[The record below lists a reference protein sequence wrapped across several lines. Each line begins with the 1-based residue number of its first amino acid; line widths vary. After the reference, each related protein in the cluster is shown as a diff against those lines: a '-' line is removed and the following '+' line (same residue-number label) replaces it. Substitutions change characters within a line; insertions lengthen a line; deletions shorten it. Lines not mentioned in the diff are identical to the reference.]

1 MARRPEKKS
10 PRATDGVPLA
20 EALIARADEMVRRE
34 GHEAVS
40 LRPLAAS
47 LGVSHVAALHHF
59 ATRDALLAAVAVRG
73 FDELVTVVGAVA
85 RGERPSQG
93 FRRLGEAYV
102 AWACANANLYK
113 LMFASRLR
121 AGGAHP
127 AVEERANRLF
137 ELVADVVARGQAAGE
152 LREAPPEED
161 AFFAWATAH
170 GAALLLVDEQA
181 TFASLGRRSA
191 RALVAAALD
200 GVGRGTRRDPRGGRD
215 DERRT

>member
-1 MARRPEKKS
+1 MAK
-10 PRATDGVPLA
+10 A
-20 EALIARADEMVRRE
+20 EAMVREE
-34 GHEAVS
+34 GHDAVS

-73 FDELVTVVGAVA
+73 FDELITVVGAVA
-85 RGERPSQG
+85 RGDRPAHG

-102 AWACANANLYK
+102 AWASANANLYK

-121 AGGAHP
+121 AAGAHP
-127 AVEERANRLF
+127 DVEARANALF
-137 ELVADVVARGQAAGE
+137 ELVVGVVARGQAAGDM
-152 LREAPPEED
+152 RAGPPEED

-181 TFASLGRRSA
+181 RLASLARRPA
-191 RALVAAALD
+191 RDLVAAALD
-200 GVGRGTRRDPRGGRD
+200 GVGRGTRREKGSKRRG
-215 DERRT
+215 